1 MGQGDNNSMLQALIS
16 KADVNIG
23 KAVNK
28 KTKNRQKKDAVW
40 RKKVARYLAYCVD
53 GGFLQRKFTLMT
65 ITKLYDKLEETVKP
79 MIDAEIAYLLHCH
92 KRDTPWEIMD
102 NLKETAKDID
112 PQKDCFNQNVM
123 VALIE
128 SGYLKNLLKAQKTY
142 PKFLTAMLRD
152 DFSEDNEFASSQNQQ
167 SAIAQNNQLSEVKE
181 MKIDLNSRTLVK
193 EACCR

>member
-1 MGQGDNNSMLQALIS
+1 
-16 KADVNIG
+16 
-23 KAVNK
+23 VNK

-152 DFSEDNEFASSQNQQ
+152 DFSEDNEFASSQNQ
-167 SAIAQNNQLSEVKE
+167 
-181 MKIDLNSRTLVK
+181 
-193 EACCR
+193 